1 MILAR
6 VYIKPGSEA
15 GFIAAAQLMVENSNK
30 EEGCL
35 SYELFQSP
43 YEKGGFIFVEFY
55 KNQAAIDFHFATP
68 YFKEFGSSIGEM
80 TSKPSEIKIFR
91 GSEIK

>member
-1 MILAR
+1 
-6 VYIKPGSEA
+6 
-15 GFIAAAQLMVENSNK
+15 MVENSNK

-43 YEKGGFIFVEFY
+43 YEKSVFIFVEFY

-68 YFKEFGSSIGEM
+68 YFTEFGNTIGEM
-80 TSKPSEIKIFR
+80 TSKPAEIKIFN